1 MAADGSICEQAGMT
15 AKPDTVPDAS
25 ASPLYDRMFRRLE
38 RARWQL
44 ADVPFDQVK
53 TGLLSPKMLQVVRV
67 NCLMELSSLYAERM
81 FLRDFRELPD
91 FCQFTSIWYY
101 EEMKHYLAL
110 RQYLRVFGMAPEPSE
125 FPALDTDLAPSPW
138 PPTLAMHFCGEMR
151 LGMWY
156 HRWSEVVEEPVL
168 AGIYRRIGDDEFRH
182 AACYRDFMIEAL
194 RSRPNL
200 LLDFLQ
206 TAKWMLVDPVGDKHP
221 TTLKADASGREAVTD
236 RIAGYEVFL
245 GWIRETIR
253 DSDEAELQRRVLAT
267 MSTLAGKPLQK
278 LGDLAALTRRLRQTA
293 IAPSPVPTTAI
304 ASAPTA

>member
-1 MAADGSICEQAGMT
+1 MT
-15 AKPDTVPDAS
+15 AKPGAGPAP
-25 ASPLYDRMFRRLE
+25 ASPLYDRIFRRLE

-44 ADVPFDQVK
+44 ADVPFDQVNIER
-53 TGLLSPKMLQVVRV
+53 LSPKMAQVVRV

-101 EEMKHYLAL
+101 EEMKHYLVL
-110 RQYLRVFGMAPEPSE
+110 RQYLGVFGLAPELSD

-138 PPTLAMHFCGEMR
+138 PPTLALHFCGEMR

-182 AACYRDFMIEAL
+182 AACYRDFMIEAA
-194 RSRPNL
+194 RNRPEL

-236 RIAGYEVFL
+236 RIEGYEAFL
-245 GWIRETIR
+245 AWIRETIR
-253 DSDEAELQRRVLAT
+253 DSDELELQRGVLAT
-267 MSTLAGKPLQK
+267 MSTLAGEPLQK
-278 LGDLAALTRRLRQTA
+278 LGDLAALTRRLRRAA
-293 IAPSPVPTTAI
+293 IAPPPASATEI
-304 ASAPTA
+304 ASEPAA